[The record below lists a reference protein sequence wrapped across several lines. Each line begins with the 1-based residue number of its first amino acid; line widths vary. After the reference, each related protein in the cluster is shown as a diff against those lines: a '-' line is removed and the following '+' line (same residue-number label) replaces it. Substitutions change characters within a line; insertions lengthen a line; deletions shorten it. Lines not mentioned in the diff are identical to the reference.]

1 MYTRG
6 QNRENSQVEEKEMDR
21 YQLHIIGL
29 INVNWSK
36 NGKTTMQSG
45 KVMLYSEREDR
56 LHQEDVGAMLPIKA
70 RKCLV
75 EWKLINERL
84 MYFRLYTSTLKISLI
99 VVYSIM
105 IDSHE
110 LFMKQLQEV
119 INSTSKHVILIV
131 MGNFNARVGSNNQ
144 GYGNVM
150 CKHVVGKRNENEDLV
165 ITMPNQQLHKPRHK
179 NLWILPDGICK
190 TENQIDHMLIS
201 EQH

>member
-1 MYTRG
+1 MITEMPLCIPEDKTG
-6 QNRENSQVEEKEMDR
+6 KTAQVEEKEMDR

-29 INVNWSK
+29 INVSWSK

-110 LFMKQLQEV
+110 LFMKQL
-119 INSTSKHVILIV
+119 
-131 MGNFNARVGSNNQ
+131 
-144 GYGNVM
+144 
-150 CKHVVGKRNENEDLV
+150 
-165 ITMPNQQLHKPRHK
+165 
-179 NLWILPDGICK
+179 
-190 TENQIDHMLIS
+190 
-201 EQH
+201 

>member
-110 LFMKQLQEV
+110 LFMKQL
-119 INSTSKHVILIV
+119 
-131 MGNFNARVGSNNQ
+131 
-144 GYGNVM
+144 
-150 CKHVVGKRNENEDLV
+150 
-165 ITMPNQQLHKPRHK
+165 
-179 NLWILPDGICK
+179 
-190 TENQIDHMLIS
+190 
-201 EQH
+201 